1 MYHIQINEYIK
12 KPGQAKEL
20 TKQEALKISGTADYL
35 PHHRVLNVSKSG
47 KAMFSRSSHRR

>member
-1 MYHIQINEYIK
+1 MCHIQINEHIK

-20 TKQEALKISGTADYL
+20 TKQEALKISDTTDYL

-47 KAMFSRSSHRR
+47 KNMFSRSSHRR